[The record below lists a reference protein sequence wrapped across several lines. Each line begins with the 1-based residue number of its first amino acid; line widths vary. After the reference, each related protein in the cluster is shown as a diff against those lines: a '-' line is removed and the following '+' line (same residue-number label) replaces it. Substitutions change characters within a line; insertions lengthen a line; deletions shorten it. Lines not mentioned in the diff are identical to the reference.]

1 MQERDE
7 QIDFVIRKLDE
18 ETGQAS
24 RAAASNFQNQMHA
37 MKHEYEKEKKALRNS
52 ETAWMDKCTH
62 VIQTKES
69 LSGRLEMMTRK
80 YADNERLKEELE
92 LKVISGKQEIHT
104 ACARMKKE
112 HQAARFEDV
121 KRQEH
126 LEKLIVQLER
136 KLESTNDETA
146 ILIGEERSRRSNELD
161 QVQIRVRQT
170 IGRKDEIIASLQE
183 ELNLSRMQTEHATEM
198 LEKQRQELL
207 A

>member
-1 MQERDE
+1 
-7 QIDFVIRKLDE
+7 
-18 ETGQAS
+18 
-24 RAAASNFQNQMHA
+24 
-37 MKHEYEKEKKALRNS
+37 
-52 ETAWMDKCTH
+52 
-62 VIQTKES
+62 
-69 LSGRLEMMTRK
+69 MMTRK